1 MKHPLKIIFLFLY
14 IFICFYDFHHFLV
27 IFNVFFYIKGESLK
41 IVIGTRGSK
50 LALAQTYYVKNL
62 LENLDVNENLDI
74 EVKIIKTTG
83 DKDQKTKLSEL
94 GLGVFT
100 KELDIKMLNNEIDIA
115 VHSLKDVPTVWNEN
129 LTISATPKRESYHDL
144 IIWNKNNDIDISKDE
159 LIVGTSSIRRKAF
172 LSIKYPNLK
181 TKLLRGNIDT
191 RLRKLKENEYDAI
204 ILAEAG
210 LNRLKMDLSEFN
222 YERLN
227 ILPAPAQGVVG
238 IASRKDDKDIISILQ
253 KINDKKT
260 YLESIAERWALR
272 EYGGGCQA
280 PFGALADYGIKNH
293 RLSLKCSVVESKN
306 IISKEGSVI
315 CNIDDISCAKQL
327 GAEIGKFMRT

>member
-1 MKHPLKIIFLFLY
+1 M
-14 IFICFYDFHHFLV
+14 
-27 IFNVFFYIKGESLK
+27 K

-50 LALAQTYYVKNL
+50 LALAQTYYIKNL
-62 LENLDVNENLDI
+62 LENLNENLDI
-74 EVKIIKTTG
+74 EIKIIKTTG

-100 KELDIKMLNNEIDIA
+100 KELDIKMLENEIDIA

-144 IIWNKNNDIDISKDE
+144 IIWNKNNDIDIEKDE

-191 RLRKLKENEYDAI
+191 RLRKLKENNYDAI

-222 YERLN
+222 YKRLD
-227 ILPAPAQGVVG
+227 ILPAPAQGIIGV
-238 IASRKDDKDIISILQ
+238 ASRKDDREIIEILQ

-260 YLESIAERWALR
+260 YLESIAERWGLR

-280 PFGALADYGIKNH
+280 PFGALAIYDIKNNE
-293 RLSLKCSVVESKN
+293 LYLKCDAVHELDGKN
-306 IISKEGSVI
+306 IIVSKEGKI
-315 CNIDDISCAKQL
+315 QCGIKDINLAKDMGIKL
-327 GAEIGKFMRT
+327 GNEIKHTIM

>member
-1 MKHPLKIIFLFLY
+1 M
-14 IFICFYDFHHFLV
+14 
-27 IFNVFFYIKGESLK
+27 K

-62 LENLDVNENLDI
+62 LENLNENLDI
-74 EVKIIKTTG
+74 EIKIIKTTG

-144 IIWNKNNDIDISKDE
+144 IIWNKNNDIDIGKDE
-159 LIVGTSSIRRKAF
+159 LMVGTSSIRRKAF

-210 LNRLKMDLSEFN
+210 INRLKMDLSEFN
-222 YERLN
+222 YKRLD
-227 ILPAPAQGVVG
+227 ILPSPAQGVVG
-238 IASRKDDKDIISILQ
+238 VASRKDDKDIISILK
-253 KINDKKT
+253 KINDEKT

-280 PFGALADYGIKNH
+280 PFGALAIYDTTNH
-293 RLSLKCSVVESKN
+293 KLNLKCQVVCESEN
-306 IISKEGSVI
+306 IISKEGNII
-315 CNIDDISCAKQL
+315 CNVDDVSCAKNL
-327 GAEIGKFMRT
+327 GAELGKSIKKEC